1 MAKTST
7 NTAASWGLRLSAV
20 AFTLLVVVAVFA
32 VRFSRN
38 GNEMQAVMSA
48 ALPVVGG
55 LVAAFLFGL
64 IGKFSASAYR
74 WRIYLYA
81 LLAIALYLI
90 VSAFL

>member
-1 MAKTST
+1 MAKSSS
-7 NTAASWGLRLSAV
+7 NAAASWGLRLSAV

-48 ALPVVGG
+48 AIPVVGG
-55 LVAAFLFGL
+55 LVASFLVGL
-64 IGKFSASAYR
+64 IGKFSAGVYR
-74 WRIYLYA
+74 WRVYLYV
-81 LLAIALYLI
+81 LLAVALYLI